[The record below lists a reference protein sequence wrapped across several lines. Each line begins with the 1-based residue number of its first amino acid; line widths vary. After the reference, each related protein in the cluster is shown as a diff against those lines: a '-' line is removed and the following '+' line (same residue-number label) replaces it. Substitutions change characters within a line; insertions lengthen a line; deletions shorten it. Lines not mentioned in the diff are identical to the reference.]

1 MPEKAVTSIVLT
13 QLPKKLSYLTG
24 SDRIDPGGGQLCAL
38 YDDGSFDTISM
49 TNPEVTFSFSFTSE
63 GPSLVTVKY
72 KEQIQMFQV
81 FVRNPVI
88 RKFHLGKVPDKRVYI
103 AGEKVDLTGLE
114 LIAEHETGE
123 KVPYADIPEVDYSVK
138 RGDAVYPLNI
148 NGITVPIYI
157 RVQDSTLTGIRMGKL
172 PDKTEYLEK
181 KDKFDPTGGTIIQV
195 YDSGVE
201 EEAPLPFSA
210 VSGFTY
216 LSPGPLT
223 LTVRIGNA
231 STTFDVS
238 IVEKQATRLTVDTP
252 PFRTSFTEGEQIDPG
267 GIRILAEYDN
277 GENHIC
283 EDWDYEPKVAR
294 LDNTIVHIKVNT
306 ADIQLPIT
314 VTPRQLIAIRVHKKP
329 NKLRYR
335 ENCDQLDTTG
345 AELELEYDYGDPLLI
360 PVTNDMVKGFDNRRA
375 GECRVEVQYQ
385 GLADSFTVD
394 IIPQKLLGITIS
406 QMPSKTDYASGD
418 MFNKDGLVVLGFYD
432 SGQLLPLR
440 SFLLEP
446 DRPLQE
452 SDIAV
457 LVTSMDKTAVI
468 PIKVGEMF
476 RSKPE
481 QPREWTFPED
491 GDGWDLPADTGI
503 KPETSVPNLASGPL
517 PNDQTLPDIRPDS
530 VPETSK
536 KKESRFWSGK
546 LFYPSFAKHREE

>member
-114 LIAEHETGE
+114 LIAEYETGE
-123 KVPYADIPEVDYSVK
+123 KAPYTDIPDVDYSVK

-157 RVQDSTLTGIRMGKL
+157 RVQDSTLTGIRMGNL
-172 PDKTEYLEK
+172 PNKTNYLEK

-201 EEAPLPFSA
+201 EETPLPFSA
-210 VSGFTY
+210 VSGFSN

-231 STTFDVS
+231 LTTFDVR
-238 IVEKQATRLTVDTP
+238 IVEKQAIRLSVDTP
-252 PFRTSFTEGEQIDPG
+252 PFRTSFTEGEQIDLG

-294 LDNTIVHIKVNT
+294 LDDTIVHIKTN
-306 ADIQLPIT
+306 AASAQLPIT
-314 VTPRQLIAIRVHKKP
+314 VMPRQLIAIQVHKKP

-335 ENCDQLDTTG
+335 ENCDPFDATG
-345 AELELEYDYGDPLLI
+345 AELKLEYDYGEPLLI

-385 GLADSFTVD
+385 SLADSFMVD
-394 IIPQKLLGITIS
+394 IIPQTLLGITIS
-406 QMPSKTDYASGD
+406 QMPNKTDYAPGD
-418 MFNKDGLVVLGFYD
+418 MFDKEGLVVLGFYD

-440 SFLLEP
+440 SFLIEP

-457 LVTSMDKTAVI
+457 LITSMDKTAVI

-476 RSKPE
+476 RPKPE
-481 QPREWTFPED
+481 LPLEWTFPED
-491 GDGWDLPADTGI
+491 GAWDLQSDTETR
-503 KPETSVPNLASGPL
+503 PETSVPDTASGFL
-517 PNDQTLPDIRPDS
+517 PNDQAFPGTQTDS
-530 VPETSK
+530 VPEAPK
-536 KKESRFWSGK
+536 RRLWSGK
-546 LFYPSFAKHREE
+546 LFYPSFSKHREE